1 MRHRH
6 VHLQYQLQPEPQ
18 AGEAVRHA
26 LFDMLGAVQTQGS
39 IQHAARVL
47 GVSYRHVW
55 GALKQWE
62 ETLGEALVVWAQGQ
76 PARLTPLAQR
86 LLWAET
92 RARARLAP
100 QIDGLRAELEAVW
113 REALEGA
120 PRDVLTLCASPEA
133 VWPRL
138 REVLGRTH
146 ALHLA
151 WQPTRS
157 GDALHAL
164 AEGRCDLAAC
174 HVPSTLAWQAG
185 WGQALRARLKSGRY
199 QCIAWGRR
207 SLVWMCAPGNPLHL
221 QGWADVVAQ
230 RARYVN
236 RVEGS
241 QTRLLADLWLAQ
253 QGVAARDIV
262 GYTEAPEVHHVAVA
276 AMWAWAMPQRR
287 RALASTPNR
296 CRPRKVFWCA
306 SETPWSAPPCKRCA
320 RRCKARHGPRR
331 WRRSPATASANTAAK
346 RCHWPGRCPAGAG
359 GAEPAARIT
368 CCS

>member
-26 LFDMLGAVQTQGS
+26 LFDMLGAVQAQGS

-174 HVPSTLAWQAG
+174 HVPSTPAWQAA

-262 GYTEAPEVHHVAVA
+262 GYTEAPEAHHLAVA
-276 AMWAWAMPQRR
+276 AAIASGAGDVGLGDAAAAARFGLHTQPVQTEEGFLVCERDALERPAVQALCAALQSPAWAE
-287 RALASTPNR
+287 ALAQIPGHSL
-296 CRPRKVFWCA
+296 
-306 SETPWSAPPCKRCA
+306 SEHSGQALSLA
-320 RRCKARHGPRR
+320 RAV
-331 WRRSPATASANTAAK
+331 
-346 RCHWPGRCPAGAG
+346 PGGRG
-359 GAEPAARIT
+359 GR
-368 CCS
+368 